1 MNIKVTLIP
10 KKPGTYA
17 EIDNL
22 EEHEVY
28 NFSNPDPQA
37 RNTGLH
43 QLNNFNH
50 QEEHNDDAPSKF

>member
-1 MNIKVTLIP
+1 
-10 KKPGTYA
+10 
-17 EIDNL
+17 
-22 EEHEVY
+22 VY